1 MDINELIAIVKKK
14 LLNQINI
21 ESIKIEDKSFLHKNH
36 KGNQKGKFH
45 LKITIVSEE
54 LKKMNRIESNK
65 KIYKILDKELR
76 KFIHSI
82 QILIN

>member
-36 KGNQKGKFH
+36 PGNQKGKFH
-45 LKITIVSEE
+45 LKIIIQSSE
-54 LKKMNRIESNK
+54 LSKLNKIDGNK
-65 KIYKILDKELR
+65 KIYKILEEEMK
-76 KFIHSI
+76 KYIHSI
-82 QILIN
+82 QISIL